1 MPQSFFQSL
10 YMKVLTFLCTWW
22 AHQDHPWHRCS
33 NVLVDD
39 ILMILLLDDVAVTL
53 FIKEPCLELAEHSRH
68 TFGTIHFP
76 EVIMCCATIKMTL
89 RPSRERD
96 LMLKLQDTHTFLQT
110 HPWVDMKFA
119 SLLQQG
125 QTN

>member
-1 MPQSFFQSL
+1 MGWVLNDIELVVGNLPFCNLHTVQYVPQSFFQAFFTGISSNSKPIAAVHQGAHL
-10 YMKVLTFLCTWW
+10 WGTWRVQ
-22 AHQDHPWHRCS
+22 QDHTWHRCS

-76 EVIMCCATIKMTL
+76 EVVMC
-89 RPSRERD
+89 
-96 LMLKLQDTHTFLQT
+96 
-110 HPWVDMKFA
+110 
-119 SLLQQG
+119 
-125 QTN
+125 